1 MPGSI
6 VPTSRI
12 GYALGQFYA
21 LVPMVTSP
29 STRENGT
36 AANFSNLD
44 VPLRARAPDARA
56 DQAKISPEE
65 SCRKARIHSLVRA
78 GMPKTVGGTRI
89 VRPVHAGGRAPSAR
103 AHREAVKDLNARL
116 SEKGTNDRV
125 RPQRFRDPCS
135 SLRKGARVRGSFFWP
150 NLVRVGANMF
160 ARTHR
165 TSKCWHLRT
174 ATRAAATTGRCGS
187 VAAMGHDHTRDTQ
200 KVPRGRHGTHS
211 TQALPL
217 RTQTHPN

>member
-1 MPGSI
+1 M
-6 VPTSRI
+6 
-12 GYALGQFYA
+12 
-21 LVPMVTSP
+21 
-29 STRENGT
+29 
-36 AANFSNLD
+36 
-44 VPLRARAPDARA
+44 PLRARAPAARA

-135 SLRKGARVRGSFFWP
+135 SLRKGARSGIILLAKFGSRGREHVRAHSPDVKMLALTHSDAGGRDDGS
-150 NLVRVGANMF
+150 
-160 ARTHR
+160 
-165 TSKCWHLRT
+165 LRF
-174 ATRAAATTGRCGS
+174 
-187 VAAMGHDHTRDTQ
+187 
-200 KVPRGRHGTHS
+200 RGRHGS
-211 TQALPL
+211 
-217 RTQTHPN
+217 